1 MAKAMKEI
9 IEIDEDAS
17 AVLERHLG
25 RAAASG
31 GWVNLTPGVPSDVVS
46 TPPRSLFSWLVGSA
60 GPAAPLATWMPSASS
75 SGRPGQ
81 LGILHARGRLTRE
94 GIAGLVSIPASWRC
108 LGDNARKG
116 LIFEVASASD
126 AEVADAMLAVVEEL
140 TTVPTTGRYLAEVF
154 TRSV

>member
-60 GPAAPLATWMPSASS
+60 GPAAPLATWMPPASS